1 MKRSRRVLVGSTI
14 LALVLQTNIVGGN
27 VKAYDGQ
34 VKRFE
39 GNNRYETAAKLATF
53 NWTKSDNIVLVSG
66 EGYADALSA
75 SVLAKRLNAPIILT
89 NSNSLNDNARQAIEK
104 LKAKNIYVIGGEA
117 SISSKIRNGLKN
129 NYKLIELKGKD
140 RFETNLN
147 VAEQLV
153 KLGVDASEVMVVN
166 GRDGFSDA
174 LSAAPIAAAN
184 GQILL
189 IVSKDNGNAAAE
201 FIQKHNSKSIVIGT
215 KNVVSDKIYNNI
227 GASRRVDGGAN
238 RFETNLKILK
248 EFNVKVDTHLYIANS
263 TGKGYADALV
273 ASVLAGKFS
282 APLILTDTKDSK
294 DTEKALKYIEDNI
307 KGMTEVNAV
316 GGKVVIPQSITED
329 INKYIKKKPEPKP
342 DKPEPK
348 PDKPEPKPDKPE
360 PKPDKPE
367 PKPNKPEPKPDKP
380 EPKPE
385 NKAPIATGTLNKS
398 IYNIT
403 KSKSEITVNL
413 KDLNNDGDQSDIAF
427 KDPDGDKLTYTA
439 TIDGENKDKAEV
451 TVKDSNITIK
461 TKQEF
466 KGQVKIIIT
475 ANDGKKSVSDFFKVN
490 VDNIDNKE
498 EIKTANANLVQ
509 KEKAKLNLEDLNNI
523 IGDLNLPI
531 KGENGVEIAWK
542 STNVNIVNSTG
553 KVTRP
558 KATEGDAVI
567 TLTATL
573 SKGEAKDTKDFVVT
587 VKAKEFTDEE
597 LVDISLKDLKLE
609 GNLNSVID
617 NINLP
622 IRDEKNKVSIE
633 WKSSNNDILS
643 NTGVVKRT
651 NKDENITLTAVLKKG
666 TVKKNKEFNIIVKGN
681 EVKTEDTLKLISD
694 SLKID
699 NINSIEKDINLET
712 SLDGANII
720 WKSSNEAI
728 IDNTGKVKR
737 PIVGRPDANVVL
749 TATISKNGKSVT
761 KEFNV
766 IVKTEKQLVANNK
779 QEFDEII
786 KKAVIDCEPTINIS
800 LPNFNSNNNEYK
812 FDNYQNLMVEIGGM
826 DFGKPG
832 ISGSYK
838 NDGTGWKIEINFKYK
853 KDISEIKRQK
863 EATMA
868 EVKRIVKSIIKPDM
882 TDFEKELALHDYIVR
897 TADYNTVNYKN
908 GINALEDHTA
918 YGVLVDHIGV
928 CESYAKAM
936 SLLLEEVGI
945 ECKYVTGVSVH
956 DGKAGGGHAWNIVK
970 LDNEW
975 YNLDATWDDPV
986 SDRNGAESVN
996 KNTNSMAT
1004 VNHTYFNIPDSIFN
1018 KDHKRGNFEQNYPA
1032 CTATKYSY
1040 NNMDVDEYTA
1050 DGKLIKKVTTK
1061 DELDAEILKAL
1072 KEKNSALSLRIKGF
1086 KMTQKELSAELEKVA
1101 NNNSVGALKWITSS
1115 PDEYHVNYTIQW
1127 TN

>member
-1 MKRSRRVLVGSTI
+1 MKKFKRALASSTI
-14 LALVLQTNIVGGN
+14 LALVLQTNIIGGN
-27 VKAYDGQ
+27 VQAYDGQ

-39 GNNRYETAAKLATF
+39 GNNRYETAAKLAAF

-89 NSNSLNDNARQAIEK
+89 NSNNLNDNARKTIEK

-117 SISSKIRNGLKN
+117 SVSSKIRSELKN

-189 IVSKDNGNAAAE
+189 IVSKDDGNTATE

-294 DTEKALKYIEDNI
+294 DTEKALKYIKDNI

-329 INKYIKKKPEPKP
+329 INKYIKKKPEL
-342 DKPEPK
+342 K

-380 EPKPE
+380 EPRPDKPEPKPDKPEPKPE
-385 NKAPIATGTLNKS
+385 NKAPIATRTLNKS
-398 IYNIT
+398 TYNIT

-466 KGQVKIIIT
+466 KGQVKITVI
-475 ANDGKKSVSDFFKVN
+475 ASDGKKSVSDFFKVN

-498 EIKTANANLVQ
+498 KIKTINANLVE
-509 KEKAKLNLEDLNNI
+509 KEKAKLNLGDLNNI
-523 IGDLNLPI
+523 IGDLNLPV

-542 STNVNIVNSTG
+542 STNVNIINNAG

-567 TLTATL
+567 TLTAIL

-617 NINLP
+617 NIKLP

-633 WKSSNNDILS
+633 WKSSNNNILS

-651 NKDENITLTAVLKKG
+651 NKDENITLTAVLKRG
-666 TVKKNKEFNIIVKGN
+666 TIKKNKEFNIIVKAN
-681 EVKTEDTLKLISD
+681 EAKTEDNLKLISD

-749 TATISKNGKSVT
+749 TATISKDEKSVT

-766 IVKTEKQLVANNK
+766 IVKAEKQLVANNK

-800 LPNFNSNNNEYK
+800 LPSFNSNNNEY
-812 FDNYQNLMVEIGGM
+812 N
-826 DFGKPG
+826 
-832 ISGSYK
+832 
-838 NDGTGWKIEINFKYK
+838 
-853 KDISEIKRQK
+853 
-863 EATMA
+863 
-868 EVKRIVKSIIKPDM
+868 
-882 TDFEKELALHDYIVR
+882 
-897 TADYNTVNYKN
+897 
-908 GINALEDHTA
+908 
-918 YGVLVDHIGV
+918 
-928 CESYAKAM
+928 
-936 SLLLEEVGI
+936 
-945 ECKYVTGVSVH
+945 
-956 DGKAGGGHAWNIVK
+956 
-970 LDNEW
+970 
-975 YNLDATWDDPV
+975 
-986 SDRNGAESVN
+986 
-996 KNTNSMAT
+996 
-1004 VNHTYFNIPDSIFN
+1004 
-1018 KDHKRGNFEQNYPA
+1018 
-1032 CTATKYSY
+1032 
-1040 NNMDVDEYTA
+1040 
-1050 DGKLIKKVTTK
+1050 
-1061 DELDAEILKAL
+1061 
-1072 KEKNSALSLRIKGF
+1072 
-1086 KMTQKELSAELEKVA
+1086 
-1101 NNNSVGALKWITSS
+1101 
-1115 PDEYHVNYTIQW
+1115 
-1127 TN
+1127 

>member
-1 MKRSRRVLVGSTI
+1 MKKFKRALASSTI

-89 NSNSLNDNARQAIEK
+89 NPNNLNDNARQTIEK

-117 SISSKIRNGLKN
+117 SISSKIRNGLKD

-147 VAEQLV
+147 VAEEMV
-153 KLGVDASEVMVVN
+153 KLGVDTSEVMVVN
-166 GRDGFSDA
+166 GKDGFSDA

-189 IVSKDNGNAAAE
+189 IVSKDNGKTATE
-201 FIQKHNSKSIVIGT
+201 FIQKHNSKATVIGT
-215 KNVVSDKIYNNI
+215 RNVVSDKIYNSL

-248 EFNVKVDTHLYIANS
+248 EFNVKSDTHLYIANS

-273 ASVLAGKFS
+273 ASVLAGKFN

-294 DTEKALKYIEDNI
+294 DTEKALKYIKDNI
-307 KGMTEVNAV
+307 KGTTEINAV
-316 GGKVVIPQSITED
+316 GGKSVIPESVTEN
-329 INKYIKKKPEPKP
+329 INKYIEKKPDSKPDVKPDSKPDVKPDPKP
-342 DKPEPK
+342 DVK
-348 PDKPEPKPDKPE
+348 
-360 PKPDKPE
+360 
-367 PKPNKPEPKPDKP
+367 
-380 EPKPE
+380 PKPE

-398 IYNIT
+398 SYNIN
-403 KSKSEITVNL
+403 KDKSEITVNL
-413 KDLNNDGDQSDIAF
+413 KDLNNDGKQSDAAF
-427 KDPDGDKLTYTA
+427 VDPDGDKLTYT
-439 TIDGENKDKAEV
+439 TIVDGENKDKVEV
-451 TVKDSNITIK
+451 TVKDNNITVK
-461 TKQEF
+461 TKDKF
-466 KGQVKIIIT
+466 KGQVKITIT
-475 ANDGKKSVSDFFKVN
+475 ASDGKKSVSDFFKVN

-498 EIKTANANLVQ
+498 EIKTVDANLVQ
-509 KEKAKLNLEDLNNI
+509 KEKVKLDLGDLNNV

-542 STNVNIVNSTG
+542 STNVNIVNNTG

-609 GNLNSVID
+609 GNLNSVVD
-617 NINLP
+617 NIKLP
-622 IRDEKNKVSIE
+622 TRDEKNKVDIE
-633 WKSSNNDILS
+633 WRSSNNNILS
-643 NTGVVKRT
+643 NAGVVKRT
-651 NKDENITLTAVLKKG
+651 NKDENITLTAVVKRG
-666 TVKKNKEFNIIVKGN
+666 TVKKNKEFSVVVKAN
-681 EVKTEDTLKLISD
+681 EAKTEDNLKSISD

-699 NINSIEKDINLET
+699 NINSIEKDVNLET

-720 WKSSNEAI
+720 WKSNNEAI

-737 PIVGRPDANVVL
+737 PNIGQADANVVL

-761 KEFNV
+761 KEFNLK
-766 IVKTEKQLVANNK
+766 VKALKELVANNK
-779 QEFDEII
+779 EEFYNIIKDALGKFQTNISIKISNYNDKDYNLDILNQIVLEYPEINYGYSGVTGESSGYQGSSEKTMNLTITYKLDKATMEMEKTAVKVKVQEII
-786 KKAVIDCEPTINIS
+786 KNVIKE
-800 LPNFNSNNNEYK
+800 
-812 FDNYQNLMVEIGGM
+812 GM
-826 DFGKPG
+826 SD
-832 ISGSYK
+832 
-838 NDGTGWKIEINFKYK
+838 
-853 KDISEIKRQK
+853 
-863 EATMA
+863 A
-868 EVKRIVKSIIKPDM
+868 
-882 TDFEKELALHDYIVR
+882 EKELALHDYIVKN
-897 TADYNTVNYKN
+897 AEYNIDNYNK
-908 GINALEDHTA
+908 GIILAEDHNA
-918 YGVLVDHIGV
+918 YGVLVKGIGV

-936 SLLLEEVGI
+936 YELLNAAGI

-956 DGKAGGGHAWNIVK
+956 NGIDGGGHAWNMVK

-986 SDRNGAESVN
+986 SDRNGVGTLGGN
-996 KNTNSMAT
+996 AT
-1004 VNHTYFNIPDSIFN
+1004 VNHTYFNIPDSIFS
-1018 KDHKRGNFEQNYPA
+1018 KDHKRGDFEQNYPK

-1040 NNMDVDEYTA
+1040 NNMDVDEYTV

-1086 KMTQKELSAELEKVA
+1086 KMTQSELSAELEKVA
-1101 NNNSVGALKWITSS
+1101 NNNSVGALKWMTSS

>member
-1 MKRSRRVLVGSTI
+1 MKKFKRVLASSTI

-89 NSNSLNDNARQAIEK
+89 NPNNLNDNARQTIEK

-117 SISSKIRNGLKN
+117 SISSKIRNELKDS
-129 NYKLIELKGKD
+129 YKLIELKGKD
-140 RFETNLN
+140 RFETNLS
-147 VAEQLV
+147 VAEEMV
-153 KLGVDASEVMVVN
+153 KLGVDTSEVMVVN
-166 GRDGFSDA
+166 GKDGFSDA

-189 IVSKDNGNAAAE
+189 IVSKDNGKTATE
-201 FIQKHNSKSIVIGT
+201 FIQKHNSKATVIGT
-215 KNVVSDKIYNNI
+215 KNVISDKIYNSI

-294 DTEKALKYIEDNI
+294 DTEKALKYIKDNI

-348 PDKPEPKPDKPE
+348 PDKPEPKPNKPE
-360 PKPDKPE
+360 PKPDKPQ
-367 PKPNKPEPKPDKP
+367 PKPNKP

-413 KDLNNDGDQSDIAF
+413 KDLNNDGNQSDIAF

-498 EIKTANANLVQ
+498 QIKTINANLVQ
-509 KEKAKLNLEDLNNI
+509 KEKAKLNLGDLNNV

-553 KVTRP
+553 KATRP

-587 VKAKEFTDEE
+587 VKAKGFTDEE

-617 NINLP
+617 NIKLP
-622 IRDEKNKVSIE
+622 IRDDKNKVDIE
-633 WKSSNNDILS
+633 WRSSNNNILS

-651 NKDENITLTAVLKKG
+651 NKDENITLTAVLKRG
-666 TVKKNKEFNIIVKGN
+666 TIKKNKEFNIIVKAN

-737 PIVGRPDANVVL
+737 PIVDKPDANVVL

-766 IVKTEKQLVANNK
+766 IVKAEKQLVANNK

-812 FDNYQNLMVEIGGM
+812 FDNYQNLMVQIGGM

-832 ISGSYK
+832 ISASYR
-838 NDGTGWKIEINFKYK
+838 NDETGCKMTIDFEYK

-936 SLLLEEVGI
+936 SLLLEEAGI

-956 DGKAGGGHAWNIVK
+956 DGKVGGGHAWNMVK

-1018 KDHKRGNFEQNYPA
+1018 KDHKRGNFEQNYPT

-1061 DELDAEILKAL
+1061 DELDEEILKAL

-1086 KMTQKELSAELEKVA
+1086 KMTQKELSKEFNEIAAK
-1101 NNNSVGALKWITSS
+1101 NRIGGFSWITSS
-1115 PDEYHVNYTIQW
+1115 PDNHHVNYTIQW

>member
-1 MKRSRRVLVGSTI
+1 MKKFKRALASSTI
-14 LALVLQTNIVGGN
+14 LALVLQTNIIGGN
-27 VKAYDGQ
+27 VQAYDGQ

-89 NSNSLNDNARQAIEK
+89 NSNNLNDNARQTIEK

-117 SISSKIRNGLKN
+117 SVSSKIRSELKN

-166 GRDGFSDA
+166 GKDGFSDA

-189 IVSKDNGNAAAE
+189 IVSKDDGNTAAE

-294 DTEKALKYIEDNI
+294 DTEKALKYIKDNI

-329 INKYIKKKPEPKP
+329 INKYIKKKPEL
-342 DKPEPK
+342 
-348 PDKPEPKPDKPE
+348 KPDKPE

-398 IYNIT
+398 TYNIT

-498 EIKTANANLVQ
+498 EIKTINANLVQ
-509 KEKAKLNLEDLNNI
+509 KEKAKLNLGDLNNI

-531 KGENGVEIAWK
+531 QGENGVEIAWK
-542 STNVNIVNSTG
+542 STNVNIINNAG

-622 IRDEKNKVSIE
+622 IKNEKNKVSIE

-666 TVKKNKEFNIIVKGN
+666 TVKKNKEFNVIVKAN
-681 EVKTEDTLKLISD
+681 EAKTEDTLKLISD

-737 PIVGRPDANVVL
+737 PIVSKPDANVVL

-766 IVKTEKQLVANNK
+766 IVKAEKQLVANNK

-800 LPNFNSNNNEYK
+800 LPSFNSNNNEYK
-812 FDNYQNLMVEIGGM
+812 FDNYQNLMVEIGEM

-956 DGKAGGGHAWNIVK
+956 DGKVGGGHAWNIVK

-1115 PDEYHVNYTIQW
+1115 PDEYHVSYIIQW

>member
-1 MKRSRRVLVGSTI
+1 MKKFKRALASSTI
-14 LALVLQTNIVGGN
+14 LALVLQTNIIGGN

-89 NSNSLNDNARQAIEK
+89 NSNSLNDNAIQTIEK

-117 SISSKIRNGLKN
+117 SVSSKIRSELKN

-166 GRDGFSDA
+166 GKDGFSDA

-215 KNVVSDKIYNNI
+215 KNVVSDKIYNNL

-294 DTEKALKYIEDNI
+294 DTEKALKYIKDNI
-307 KGMTEVNAV
+307 KGMTEINAV

-348 PDKPEPKPDKPE
+348 PDKPK
-360 PKPDKPE
+360 
-367 PKPNKPEPKPDKP
+367 PKPDKP

-498 EIKTANANLVQ
+498 EIKTINANLVQ
-509 KEKAKLNLEDLNNI
+509 KEKAKLNLGDLNNI

-542 STNVNIVNSTG
+542 STNVNIINNAG
-553 KVTRP
+553 NVTRP

-617 NINLP
+617 NIKLP
-622 IRDEKNKVSIE
+622 IRDEKSKVDIE
-633 WKSSNNDILS
+633 WRSSNNNILS

-666 TVKKNKEFNIIVKGN
+666 TVKKNKEFNVIVKAN
-681 EVKTEDTLKLISD
+681 EAKTEDTLKLISD

-699 NINSIEKDINLET
+699 NINSIEKDINLEA

-728 IDNTGKVKR
+728 IDSTGKVKR

-766 IVKTEKQLVANNK
+766 IVKAEKQLVANNK

-800 LPNFNSNNNEYK
+800 LPNFNSNNNEYN

-826 DFGKPG
+826 DFGKPR
-832 ISGSYK
+832 ISARYR
-838 NDGTGWKIEINFKYK
+838 NDETGCKMTIDFEYK

-956 DGKAGGGHAWNIVK
+956 DGKAGGGHAWNMVK

-1040 NNMDVDEYTA
+1040 NNMDVDEYTV

-1086 KMTQKELSAELEKVA
+1086 KMTQSELSAELEKVA

>member
-1 MKRSRRVLVGSTI
+1 MKKFKRALASSTI

-75 SVLAKRLNAPIILT
+75 SVLAERLNAPIILT
-89 NSNSLNDNARQAIEK
+89 NSNSLNDNARQTIEK
-104 LKAKNIYVIGGEA
+104 LKVKNIYVIGGEA
-117 SISSKIRNGLKN
+117 SVSSKIRSELKN

-166 GRDGFSDA
+166 GKDGFSDA

-215 KNVVSDKIYNNI
+215 KNVVSDKIYNNL
-227 GASRRVDGGAN
+227 GASRRVDGGSN

-294 DTEKALKYIEDNI
+294 DTEKALEYIKDNI

-316 GGKVVIPQSITED
+316 GGKAVIPQSITED

-348 PDKPEPKPDKPE
+348 PDKPEL
-360 PKPDKPE
+360 KPDKPE
-367 PKPNKPEPKPDKP
+367 PKPNKPEPKPDKPEPKPNKP

-413 KDLNNDGDQSDIAF
+413 KDLNNDGNQSDIAF

-498 EIKTANANLVQ
+498 QIKTINANLVQ
-509 KEKAKLNLEDLNNI
+509 KEKAKLNLGDLNNV
-523 IGDLNLPI
+523 IGDLSLPI

-587 VKAKEFTDEE
+587 VKAKDFTDEE

-609 GNLNSVID
+609 GNLNSVVD
-617 NINLP
+617 NIKLP

-633 WKSSNNDILS
+633 WRSSNNNILS
-643 NTGVVKRT
+643 NTGVVKRA
-651 NKDENITLTAVLKKG
+651 NKDENITLTAVLKRG
-666 TVKKNKEFNIIVKGN
+666 TIKKNKEFNIIVKAN

-737 PIVGRPDANVVL
+737 PIVGKPDANVVL

-761 KEFNV
+761 KEFNLT
-766 IVKTEKQLVANNK
+766 VKAEKQLVANNK

-832 ISGSYK
+832 ISGSYR
-838 NDGTGWKIEINFKYK
+838 NDGTGWKIEINFEYK

-956 DGKAGGGHAWNIVK
+956 DGKAGGGHAWNMVK

-1086 KMTQKELSAELEKVA
+1086 KMTQKELSSELEKVA
-1101 NNNSVGALKWITSS
+1101 NNNSVGALKWVTSS

>member
-89 NSNSLNDNARQAIEK
+89 NSNSLNDNARQTIEK
-104 LKAKNIYVIGGEA
+104 LKVKNIYVIGGEA
-117 SISSKIRNGLKN
+117 SVSSKIRSELKN

-166 GRDGFSDA
+166 GKDGFSDA

-215 KNVVSDKIYNNI
+215 KNVVSDKIYNNL
-227 GASRRVDGGAN
+227 GASRRVDGGSN

-294 DTEKALKYIEDNI
+294 DTEKALKYIKDNI

-348 PDKPEPKPDKPE
+348 PDKPEPKPNKPE

-367 PKPNKPEPKPDKP
+367 PKPNKPEPKP
-380 EPKPE
+380 E

-398 IYNIT
+398 TYNIT

-466 KGQVKIIIT
+466 KGQVKITVI
-475 ANDGKKSVSDFFKVN
+475 ASDGKKSVSDFFKVN

-498 EIKTANANLVQ
+498 EIKTINANLVQ
-509 KEKAKLNLEDLNNI
+509 KEKAKLNLGDLNNI
-523 IGDLNLPI
+523 IGDLKLPI

-542 STNVNIVNSTG
+542 STNVNIINSTG

-617 NINLP
+617 NIKLP
-622 IRDEKNKVSIE
+622 IRDEKNKVDIE
-633 WKSSNNDILS
+633 WRSSNNNILS

-651 NKDENITLTAVLKKG
+651 NNDENITLTAVLKRG
-666 TVKKNKEFNIIVKGN
+666 TIKKNKEFNIIVKAN

-712 SLDGANII
+712 FLDGANII

-766 IVKTEKQLVANNK
+766 IVKAEKQLVANNK

-800 LPNFNSNNNEYK
+800 LPSFNSNNNEYK

-868 EVKRIVKSIIKPDM
+868 EVKRIAKSIIKPDM

-956 DGKAGGGHAWNIVK
+956 DGKDGGGHAWNMVK

>member
-39 GNNRYETAAKLATF
+39 GNNRYETATKLAAS

-89 NSNSLNDNARQAIEK
+89 NSNNLNNNARQAIEK

-117 SISSKIRNGLKN
+117 SVSSKIRSELKN

-189 IVSKDNGNAAAE
+189 IVSKDNGNSAAE

-215 KNVVSDKIYNNI
+215 KNVVSDKIYNNL
-227 GASRRVDGGAN
+227 GANRRVDGGTN

-294 DTEKALKYIEDNI
+294 DTEKALKYIKDNI

-348 PDKPEPKPDKPE
+348 PDKPEPKP
-360 PKPDKPE
+360 
-367 PKPNKPEPKPDKP
+367 NKT

-398 IYNIT
+398 TYNIT

-466 KGQVKIIIT
+466 KGQVKITVIAT
-475 ANDGKKSVSDFFKVN
+475 DGKKSISDFFKVN
-490 VDNIDNKE
+490 MDNIDNKE
-498 EIKTANANLVQ
+498 EIKTINANLVQ
-509 KEKAKLNLEDLNNI
+509 KEKAKLNLGDLNNI
-523 IGDLNLPI
+523 IGDLKLPI
-531 KGENGVEIAWK
+531 KGENGVEIA
-542 STNVNIVNSTG
+542 
-553 KVTRP
+553 
-558 KATEGDAVI
+558 
-567 TLTATL
+567 
-573 SKGEAKDTKDFVVT
+573 
-587 VKAKEFTDEE
+587 
-597 LVDISLKDLKLE
+597 
-609 GNLNSVID
+609 
-617 NINLP
+617 
-622 IRDEKNKVSIE
+622 
-633 WKSSNNDILS
+633 
-643 NTGVVKRT
+643 
-651 NKDENITLTAVLKKG
+651 
-666 TVKKNKEFNIIVKGN
+666 
-681 EVKTEDTLKLISD
+681 
-694 SLKID
+694 
-699 NINSIEKDINLET
+699 
-712 SLDGANII
+712 
-720 WKSSNEAI
+720 
-728 IDNTGKVKR
+728 
-737 PIVGRPDANVVL
+737 
-749 TATISKNGKSVT
+749 
-761 KEFNV
+761 
-766 IVKTEKQLVANNK
+766 
-779 QEFDEII
+779 
-786 KKAVIDCEPTINIS
+786 
-800 LPNFNSNNNEYK
+800 
-812 FDNYQNLMVEIGGM
+812 
-826 DFGKPG
+826 
-832 ISGSYK
+832 
-838 NDGTGWKIEINFKYK
+838 
-853 KDISEIKRQK
+853 
-863 EATMA
+863 
-868 EVKRIVKSIIKPDM
+868 
-882 TDFEKELALHDYIVR
+882 
-897 TADYNTVNYKN
+897 
-908 GINALEDHTA
+908 
-918 YGVLVDHIGV
+918 
-928 CESYAKAM
+928 
-936 SLLLEEVGI
+936 
-945 ECKYVTGVSVH
+945 
-956 DGKAGGGHAWNIVK
+956 
-970 LDNEW
+970 
-975 YNLDATWDDPV
+975 
-986 SDRNGAESVN
+986 
-996 KNTNSMAT
+996 
-1004 VNHTYFNIPDSIFN
+1004 
-1018 KDHKRGNFEQNYPA
+1018 
-1032 CTATKYSY
+1032 
-1040 NNMDVDEYTA
+1040 
-1050 DGKLIKKVTTK
+1050 
-1061 DELDAEILKAL
+1061 
-1072 KEKNSALSLRIKGF
+1072 
-1086 KMTQKELSAELEKVA
+1086 
-1101 NNNSVGALKWITSS
+1101 
-1115 PDEYHVNYTIQW
+1115 
-1127 TN
+1127 

>member
-1 MKRSRRVLVGSTI
+1 MKKFKRVLASSTI
-14 LALVLQTNIVGGN
+14 LALVLQTNIIGSN

-39 GNNRYETAAKLATF
+39 GNNRYETAAKLATS
-53 NWTKSDNIVLVSG
+53 NWTKSDNIVLASG
-66 EGYADALSA
+66 EGYADTLSA

-89 NSNSLNDNARQAIEK
+89 NPNNLNDNARQTIEK

-117 SISSKIRNGLKN
+117 SISSKIRNELKDS
-129 NYKLIELKGKD
+129 YKLIELKGKD
-140 RFETNLN
+140 RFETNLS
-147 VAEQLV
+147 VAEEMV
-153 KLGVDASEVMVVN
+153 KLGVDTSEVMVVN
-166 GRDGFSDA
+166 GKDGFSDA

-189 IVSKDNGNAAAE
+189 IVSKDNGKTATE
-201 FIQKHNSKSIVIGT
+201 FIQKHNSKATVIGT
-215 KNVVSDKIYNNI
+215 KNVISDKIYNSI

-248 EFNVKVDTHLYIANS
+248 EFNVKSDTHLYIANS

-294 DTEKALKYIEDNI
+294 DTEKALKYIKDNI

-360 PKPDKPE
+360 L
-367 PKPNKPEPKPDKP
+367 KPNKP

-403 KSKSEITVNL
+403 KNKWEITVNL
-413 KDLNNDGDQSDIAF
+413 KDLNNDGNQSDIAF

-475 ANDGKKSVSDFFKVN
+475 ASDGKKSVSDFFKVN

-498 EIKTANANLVQ
+498 EIKTVYANLVQ
-509 KEKAKLNLEDLNNI
+509 KEKAKLDLGDLNNV

-531 KGENGVEIAWK
+531 KGENGVQIDWK
-542 STNVNIVNSTG
+542 STNVNIVNNTG

-558 KATEGDAVI
+558 KATEGDTII

-573 SKGEAKDTKDFVVT
+573 SKGEAKDTKNFVIT

-609 GNLNSVID
+609 GNLNSVVD
-617 NINLP
+617 NIKLP
-622 IRDEKNKVSIE
+622 TRDEKNKVDIE
-633 WKSSNNDILS
+633 WRSSNNDILS

-651 NKDENITLTAVLKKG
+651 NKDENITLTAVVKRG
-666 TVKKNKEFNIIVKGN
+666 TVKKNKEFNVVVKAN
-681 EVKTEDTLKLISD
+681 EAKTEDNLKLISD

-699 NINSIEKDINLET
+699 NINSIEKDISLET

-737 PIVGRPDANVVL
+737 PNIGQADANVVL

-761 KEFNV
+761 KEFNLK
-766 IVKTEKQLVANNK
+766 VKALKELVANNK
-779 QEFDEII
+779 EEFYNIIKDALEKFQTNISIKISNYNDKDYKLDILNQIVLEYPEINYGYSGVRGQLSGYQGSSEKTINLTITYKLDKATMEMEKTAVKVKVQEII
-786 KKAVIDCEPTINIS
+786 KNVIKE
-800 LPNFNSNNNEYK
+800 
-812 FDNYQNLMVEIGGM
+812 GM
-826 DFGKPG
+826 SD
-832 ISGSYK
+832 
-838 NDGTGWKIEINFKYK
+838 
-853 KDISEIKRQK
+853 
-863 EATMA
+863 A
-868 EVKRIVKSIIKPDM
+868 
-882 TDFEKELALHDYIVR
+882 EKELALHDYIVKN
-897 TADYNTVNYKN
+897 AEYNIDNYNK
-908 GINALEDHTA
+908 GIILAEDHNA
-918 YGVLVDHIGV
+918 YGVLAKGIGV

-936 SLLLEEVGI
+936 YELLNAAGI

-956 DGKAGGGHAWNIVK
+956 NGKDGGGHAWNMVK

-1018 KDHKRGNFEQNYPA
+1018 KDHKRGNFEQNYPT

-1061 DELDAEILKAL
+1061 DELDEEILKAL
-1072 KEKNSALSLRIKGF
+1072 KEKNLALSLRIKGF
-1086 KMTQKELSAELEKVA
+1086 KMTQKELSTELEKVA